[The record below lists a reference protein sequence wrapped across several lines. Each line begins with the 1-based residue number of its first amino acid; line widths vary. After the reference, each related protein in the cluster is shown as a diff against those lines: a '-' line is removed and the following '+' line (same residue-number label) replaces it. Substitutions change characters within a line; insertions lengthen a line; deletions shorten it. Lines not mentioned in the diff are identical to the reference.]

1 MNWVKR
7 LGGAA
12 AVLAL
17 ASVPVFAAK
26 VGEVKFDQQGTQ
38 QLPVEQLRFNVQ
50 LRPGMEFKREILDED
65 VKRLYNTGNYADVVS
80 EVRELPGDKVE
91 VTFRIRLKPRV
102 SKILYQ
108 GNEKYKAHEL
118 AREVSLVEGGLL
130 NDRELRESAAKL
142 RKFYQE
148 KGYSDATV
156 TPVVEPD
163 GQDRVKL
170 TFRIAEHLKQRVND
184 VRFDGATVFS
194 QWDLRHSINNQYSYM
209 NWLPF
214 VNDYLNYGLLNRGEL
229 ELDKAR
235 LRDKYHA
242 MR

>member
-1 MNWVKR
+1 MK
-7 LGGAA
+7 
-12 AVLAL
+12 
-17 ASVPVFAAK
+17 
-26 VGEVKFDQQGTQ
+26 D
-38 QLPVEQLRFNVQ
+38 
-50 LRPGMEFKREILDED
+50 
-65 VKRLYNTGNYADVVS
+65 
-80 EVRELPGDKVE
+80 
-91 VTFRIRLKPRV
+91 
-102 SKILYQ
+102 
-108 GNEKYKAHEL
+108 
-118 AREVSLVEGGLL
+118 
-130 NDRELRESAAKL
+130 KL

-214 VNDYLNYGLLNRGEL
+214 VNDYLNYGLLNRAEL

-235 LRDKYHA
+235 LRDKYHDLGYLDFKIEDVSRLTHEEWTTLIA
-242 MR
+242 LLNKLTN